1 MRKYGLGP
9 TLSLKR
15 SPLAYWKDRSS
26 ITEKSWVKKMGDLAK
41 IYLTAPP
48 SSCDVERLFSTASE
62 ILNKR
67 RNKLL
72 PCNAEKLLFVHEN
85 ISKVNYQW

>member
-1 MRKYGLGP
+1 
-9 TLSLKR
+9 
-15 SPLAYWKDRSS
+15 
-26 ITEKSWVKKMGDLAK
+26 MGDLAK

-48 SSCDVERLFSTASE
+48 SSCDVERLFSTVSE

-72 PCNAEKLLFVHEN
+72 PNNGEKLLFVHEN
-85 ISKVNYQW
+85 ISKVNYQWWQIEFMREKSHINVVFVKMNSIFVN

>member
-1 MRKYGLGP
+1 
-9 TLSLKR
+9 
-15 SPLAYWKDRSS
+15 
-26 ITEKSWVKKMGDLAK
+26 MGDLAK

-48 SSCDVERLFSTASE
+48 SSCDVKRLFSTE

-72 PCNAEKLLFVHEN
+72 PSNAEKLLFVHEN
-85 ISKVNYQW
+85 ISKVNYQWW

>member
-1 MRKYGLGP
+1 MTKNSKNLRRK
-9 TLSLKR
+9 
-15 SPLAYWKDRSS
+15 PLFGV
-26 ITEKSWVKKMGDLAK
+26 IWVKKIGDLAK

-72 PCNAEKLLFVHEN
+72 PSNAEKLLFVHEN
-85 ISKVNYQW
+85 ISKVNYQWW

>member
-1 MRKYGLGP
+1 
-9 TLSLKR
+9 
-15 SPLAYWKDRSS
+15 
-26 ITEKSWVKKMGDLAK
+26 MGDLAK
-41 IYLTAPP
+41 IYLRAPE
-48 SSCDVERLFSTASE
+48 SSSDAERLFSTAIE

-85 ISKVNYQW
+85 ISKVNYQWW